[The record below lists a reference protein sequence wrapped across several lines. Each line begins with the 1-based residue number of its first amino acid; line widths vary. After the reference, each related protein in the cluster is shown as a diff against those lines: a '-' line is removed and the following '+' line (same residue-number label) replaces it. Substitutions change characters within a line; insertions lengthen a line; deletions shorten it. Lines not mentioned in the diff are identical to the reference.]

1 MYMQLIK
8 IGVKNLWQRKLN
20 ALAAILAFSG
30 VIFIFSIMLALSN
43 GLQSMANSESAVSL
57 AVIVKS
63 GAQNEGL
70 SSLNRDSQIK
80 LLDTLS
86 NQFSIKQV
94 SVEAVMSL
102 NLNASAI
109 EQEVP
114 IVLRGMHLPDA
125 SARQMTL
132 VSGHWFTAGSDGV
145 VLGQKLASRYPGLT
159 VGQQIQLGPRSWTV
173 VGIFDAGSQFFN
185 GEIWADLDS
194 LRTSYQR
201 GSSAQSLYFKLPH
214 NHALPDIAKVL
225 EEQVSD
231 PIDLLPATELVARQM
246 QQLTDFLNLI
256 LVSLSSL
263 MFVGLILGGI
273 SIMESNFS
281 HRQGQLNTLL
291 ALGVKRTKLAM
302 GLVTEGGLLGLLAG
316 AIGVLVMMVMFSGE
330 SFATSLQSGQLI
342 IELHADQR
350 VWAISLMAS
359 TLLGVVSAAL
369 PSCRIRFARV

>member
-43 GLQSMANSESAVSL
+43 GLQSMANSESAASL

-132 VSGHWFTAGSDGV
+132 VSGHWFAAGSDGV
-145 VLGQKLASRYPGLT
+145 VLGQKLASRYPGLS

-185 GEIWADLDS
+185 GEIWTDLDS

-231 PIDLLPATELVARQM
+231 AIDLLPATELVARQM

-256 LVSLSSL
+256 LVS
-263 MFVGLILGGI
+263 FVIPDVCGIDFGWHFYHGKQLFSPPGATQHLVGVRGKAHQAGDGAGYRRGATWFIGGR
-273 SIMESNFS
+273 
-281 HRQGQLNTLL
+281 HRRAGYDG
-291 ALGVKRTKLAM
+291 GVFR
-302 GLVTEGGLLGLLAG
+302 
-316 AIGVLVMMVMFSGE
+316 
-330 SFATSLQSGQLI
+330 
-342 IELHADQR
+342 
-350 VWAISLMAS
+350 
-359 TLLGVVSAAL
+359 
-369 PSCRIRFARV
+369 

>member
-8 IGVKNLWQRKLN
+8 IGIKNLWQRKLN

-43 GLQSMANSESAVSL
+43 GLQNMANSESAASL

-86 NQFSIKQV
+86 NQFSIQEV
-94 SVEAVMSL
+94 SVEAVISL
-102 NLNASAI
+102 NLNTPVI

-114 IVLRGMHLPDA
+114 IVLRGMHIPDT
-125 SARQMTL
+125 SARQKKL
-132 VSGHWFTAGSDGV
+132 VSGNWFTAGSDGV

-201 GSSAQSLYFKLPH
+201 GSSAQSLYFKLPL
-214 NHALPDIAKVL
+214 NYALPEIAQVL

-231 PIDLLPATELVARQM
+231 AIDLLPATELVARQM

-256 LVSLSSL
+256 LISLSSL

-302 GLVTEGGLLGLLAG
+302 GLITEGGLLGLLAG
-316 AIGVLVMMVMFSGE
+316 AIGVLVMMLVFSGE

-342 IELHADQR
+342 IELHADQQ